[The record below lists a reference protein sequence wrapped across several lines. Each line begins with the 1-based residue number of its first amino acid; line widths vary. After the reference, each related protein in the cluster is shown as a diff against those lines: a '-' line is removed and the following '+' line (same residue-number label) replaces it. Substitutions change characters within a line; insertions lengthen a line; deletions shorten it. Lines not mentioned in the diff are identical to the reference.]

1 MLAAP
6 NPDGSL
12 TPATTCNI
20 VIVPIARVDRP
31 VARTLA
37 IAHTIAPEVIAV
49 SVTENPAEAE
59 QLHQAWQAAQLGVE
73 LQIIESPY
81 RTVTGSL
88 IKYLDAITEER
99 PDADVVVMLSEIAPK
114 HWWHHALHNQTAQLI
129 KLELL
134 LFRPKQIVAS
144 VPYQLMR

>member
-1 MLAAP
+1 
-6 NPDGSL
+6 
-12 TPATTCNI
+12 
-20 VIVPIARVDRP
+20 VDRP